1 MEILVHSLVKNCLVL
16 TMVDE
21 RQKWPPQEIGR
32 KSGHLGTQFS
42 KELPCFDDGSRALD
56 MASTGD
62 VSQKWTS

>member
-1 MEILVHSLVKNCLVL
+1 MEIFVHSVVNNCIAL

-21 RQKWPPQEIGR
+21 RQTWPPHEIGR

-42 KELPCFDDGSRALD
+42 KELHCFDDGSRALD
-56 MASTGD
+56 MASTGG